1 MILAAVAAP
10 PTGTYVY
17 AISLAGT
24 SLGTSQI
31 VVNHADGGTTITETA
46 TINGQAYS
54 TVAVYEDP
62 VQFKSLDVAVGG
74 RPVLRA
80 AATVSGVDFS
90 GAAQMHFDIAHASR
104 AFVDDGLAEA
114 LVVLPAALASG
125 SADVS
130 FVTTVYPRVIPF
142 AIALSPAVPPTGVSA
157 SAAALTLS
165 AQGVM
170 QTLWYDR
177 TTLVMQGFDGAHGL
191 QMRLIS
197 HNSSTQTVAVPTV
210 APTATA
216 PPSHFGSRDVTF
228 TSKDGSVLAG
238 TISYPDGVGPFPCV
252 ILLQGSGISDRN
264 ETVGPNPIFAELADA
279 LNARG
284 YAVLRYDKRGTGAST
299 SAVPLMKVVRDD
311 PVADGVAAVAFVGNA
326 SRIDAKRIYFLG
338 HSEGGELVMGIA
350 LAGAPVRGIIMLA
363 PLPMNYTAMIERQ
376 IAREHVS
383 PAEQSQL
390 RAAEKA
396 AYVESFNDVDPVD
409 EVRQVRQPMLL
420 VHGSNDPNVTDDDL
434 RAFIAA
440 AEAAHPRT
448 FSDVEL
454 SGDSHLFAQISK
466 SDAAAGV
473 DLETR
478 VALDPRLVG
487 TITAWLASP

>member
-46 TINGQAYS
+46 TINGQAIS

-142 AIALSPAVPPTGVSA
+142 AIALSPAVP
-157 SAAALTLS
+157 
-165 AQGVM
+165 
-170 QTLWYDR
+170 
-177 TTLVMQGFDGAHGL
+177 
-191 QMRLIS
+191 
-197 HNSSTQTVAVPTV
+197 PTV